1 MRVDAIAAACEPDR
15 LVIVAPRPEL
25 PPDLARE
32 IGLSVDHPLVCVHPC
47 AGSET
52 RQWPTAYF
60 AAVIDRLVET
70 DRARIVLIGAPG
82 EEPVADDLTKRL
94 RHPEAVVSL
103 VGKLPLTELPG
114 LVTACSLFLGNN
126 SGPHHIAAG
135 LGVPTVGVHS
145 GSVDVREWGPI
156 GPAAVAVA
164 REVIC
169 SPCYLAM
176 AKDCRRALACLR
188 ELTPDT
194 VYDACKRML
203 LLAAPLAASPA
214 REGKRPAAR
223 PAKSG
228 VRPAR
233 RPAAPLAADPR

>member
-1 MRVDAIAAACEPDR
+1 MRS
-15 LVIVAPRPEL
+15 
-25 PPDLARE
+25 PPPARARE
-32 IGLSVDHPLVCVHPC
+32 IQLSADRPLVCVHPC

-60 AAVIDRLVET
+60 AAVIDRLAEA
-70 DRARIVLIGAPG
+70 DRAQIVLIGAPG
-82 EEPVADDLTKRL
+82 EEPVADDLTKWL

-103 VGKLPLTELPG
+103 VGKLPLAELPG
-114 LVTACSLFLGNN
+114 LLTACSLFLGNN

-169 SPCYLAM
+169 SPCYLA
-176 AKDCRRALACLR
+176 AAADCPRGLACLR
-188 ELTPDT
+188 QLTPET
-194 VYDACKRML
+194 VYDACKRL
-203 LLAAPLAASPA
+203 LLAAAPAAARAPSDDTGPPA
-214 REGKRPAAR
+214 RAAE
-223 PAKSG
+223 PG
-228 VRPAR
+228 VRPGR
-233 RPAAPLAADPR
+233 RPAAVAASPR